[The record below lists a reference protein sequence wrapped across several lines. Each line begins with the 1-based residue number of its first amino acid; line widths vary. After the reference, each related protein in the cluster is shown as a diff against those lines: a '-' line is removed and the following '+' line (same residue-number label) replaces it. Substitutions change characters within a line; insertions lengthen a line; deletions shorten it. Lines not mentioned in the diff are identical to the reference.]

1 MIASLPM
8 YLRPENQGAHDRY
21 WQLIRTNL
29 IQNDIEAP
37 ALLSEGETLDHWCRD
52 DLLLSQTCGMPY
64 RLHLHE
70 QVQLVGTP
78 DYGLPDCPAGYYNSV
93 IIVNAHDT
101 RSDLADFAS
110 ANLAV
115 NAMISQ
121 SGFAAVQSTAKK
133 AGFQFENLS
142 ISGGHLTSAN
152 MVATDK
158 ADIAAIDA
166 MTWHDIQKYN
176 DFPNQ
181 IKVLMKTTP
190 TPGLPYICAL
200 GIDRQAVAQA
210 VTDAIATLTEKDRD
224 ALNIHGLIQIP
235 KADYLAVGNP

>member
-8 YLRPENQGAHDRY
+8 YMRPENQAAHDRY
-21 WQLIRTNL
+21 WQLIRDNL
-29 IQNDIEAP
+29 IQNGIDAPEA
-37 ALLSEGETLDHWCRD
+37 LSQGEDLDHWRRD
-52 DLLLSQTCGMPY
+52 DLVLSQTCGMPY

-78 DYGLPDCPAGYYNSV
+78 DYNLPDCPAGCYNSLF
-93 IIVNAHDT
+93 IVNAHET
-101 RSDLADFAS
+101 RTDLSDFAS
-110 ANLAV
+110 ANLAI

-121 SGFAAVQSTAKK
+121 SGFAAAQSTAKK

-142 ISGGHLTSAN
+142 ISGGHIASAK
-152 MVATDK
+152 MVATGK

-181 IKVLMKTTP
+181 IKVLIKTAS

-200 GIDRQAVAQA
+200 SIDKQAVARA
-210 VTDAIATLTEKDRD
+210 VTNAITALTEKDRD

-235 KADYLAVGNP
+235 RADYLAVENP

>member
-1 MIASLPM
+1 M
-8 YLRPENQGAHDRY
+8 YIRPENKGAHDRY
-21 WQLIRTNL
+21 WQLIHANL
-29 IQNDIEAP
+29 IQNGADAPEA
-37 ALLSEGETLDHWCRD
+37 LSDGEDLDHWRRD
-52 DLLLSQTCGMPY
+52 DLRLSQTCGMPY
-64 RLHLHE
+64 RVHLHE

-78 DYGLPDCPAGYYNSV
+78 DYGLPDCPAGYYNSLF
-93 IIVNAHDT
+93 IVNAHET
-101 RSDLADFAS
+101 RTDLADFAS

-121 SGFAAVQSTAKK
+121 SGFAAAQLTAKK
-133 AGFQFENLS
+133 AGFQFKNLAV
-142 ISGGHLTSAN
+142 SGGHIASAK
-152 MVATDK
+152 MVVTGK

-181 IKVLMKTTP
+181 IKVLMKTSP

-200 GIDRQAVAQA
+200 GIDKQAVAQA
-210 VTDAIATLTEKDRD
+210 VINAIAALTEKDRD

-235 KADYLAVGNP
+235 KADYLAVENP